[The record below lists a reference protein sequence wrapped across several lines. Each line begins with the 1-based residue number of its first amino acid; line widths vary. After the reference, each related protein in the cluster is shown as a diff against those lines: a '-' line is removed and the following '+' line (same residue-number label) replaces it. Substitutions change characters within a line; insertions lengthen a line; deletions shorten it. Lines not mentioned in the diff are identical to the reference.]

1 VYKLYL
7 KSIYINGF
15 KSFANKIKLDIN
27 SKLTAVVGPNGSGK
41 SNISDAFK
49 WVLGEQSAKTL
60 RGNVM
65 SDVIFAGT
73 KNKNPQGIAQVDL
86 IFDNKDNVLPIE
98 YNEVSITRKL
108 YRSGESEYLI
118 NKEKTQLK
126 KIRELFMDTGIGI
139 DGYSI
144 IGQGRIDEIISK
156 NTETK
161 RKVLEEAA
169 GIVKYKSRKQETE
182 KKLEKTKDNLDRI
195 NDIILEIENR
205 IEPLKKQKENAEKY
219 LEVKK
224 ELKNIEINLLA
235 QEYKKYI
242 TYEEELKEEKA
253 KRNQELSDLETKRNH
268 FEEKL
273 EDEINEVNEIDVKI
287 VEYEKNL
294 NDLEKKINEN
304 KNNIQIE
311 KEKIKLYEKELESLE
326 INLESYKGKIQVLDG
341 KKEKIL
347 NIINTNKD
355 KIKSNAVILE
365 EYKSNLQIIK
375 SNLDSKDNYIKNSKN
390 EIFKLYQNLS
400 EEKSKID
407 QIYNQTKIE
416 KQKLDDNKELLNYCE
431 KTLVENKDNIKKLE
445 EKIEKSKKIELESKK
460 RLANYK
466 NKYLKEEE
474 KLEKLKTKLN
484 NNNNNIERHKNLIN
498 IKTRIRNSY
507 EGFYKSIKDFMKH
520 VNKGKFREEVE
531 GVVVE
536 LIKVDKKYIEAIN
549 TALGAS
555 AQNVIINKEKYVSE
569 IIDYLKSER
578 IGRMTFLPMDTIKG
592 RELNKY
598 QKNASKIDGYIGT
611 GDNLIKYEEKY
622 NNIFKFLLGRTII
635 CRDINSGIK
644 IAKSISYS
652 TNVVTLEGEIIYSGG
667 AITGGSKKKTNNL
680 IGREEEISSL
690 KNEKKKLENTKVQI
704 EERIEKYI
712 KSLKEVK
719 SFLEKEKLNLE
730 NFVKEREKNEINL
743 INFKTN
749 LHNKESEK
757 TELKNKIEINNKNIL
772 KLEKKLKIEKEE
784 LKKIDQSINDHENKI
799 KDNDVNLEEVK
810 KEEINLTSNIN
821 NLNVELSK
829 IKNELE
835 INNTRFEEINES
847 IEEAYKNITNT
858 KDESEINENLILE
871 SNNKIQKYCDL
882 ISTKSK
888 ILTDKKKIFDELKEN
903 RKNLQK
909 FIYEKQSKTNSIN
922 KEINNIQK
930 DINSLEVKLER
941 YENKLSNTKN
951 RLWNDYEMNYAI
963 AKTYINEKQ
972 TINLLNKKT
981 KKLKYSIK
989 KLGDI
994 NISSIEEYKETSKR
1008 YEFLNGQR
1016 NDLFEAKDKLNNII
1030 EDLTKKMHGMFLTEY
1045 EKINEVF
1052 KNVFIDLFSGGD
1064 AEIILSDIENPLTC
1078 DIEIYAQPPG
1088 KNLNKISLLSGG
1100 EKALTAISLLF
1111 SILKIKPTPFCILDE
1126 IEAALDDAN
1135 VYRFA
1140 NYLKKFSKKTQFL
1153 IITHRKGTMEFV
1165 DTIYGTTMEE
1175 EGVTKIISMNLS
1187 DLVQKEFVNE

>member
-1 VYKLYL
+1 MYL

-224 ELKNIEINLLA
+224 DLKSIEINLLA

-242 TYEEELKEEKA
+242 TYEEELKDEKA
-253 KRNQELSDLETKRNH
+253 KRNQELRDLETKRNH

-273 EDEINEVNEIDVKI
+273 EDEINEVSEIDVEI
-287 VEYEKNL
+287 IEYERNL
-294 NDLEKKINEN
+294 NDLEKKINKN

-311 KEKIKLYEKELESLE
+311 KEKIKLYEKKLESLE
-326 INLESYKGKIQVLDG
+326 INLGDYKGKIQVLDD
-341 KKEKIL
+341 KKEKISD
-347 NIINTNKD
+347 IINDNKE
-355 KIKSNAVILE
+355 KIKSSAVILE
-365 EYKSNLQIIK
+365 EYKSNLQKIK
-375 SNLDSKDNYIKNSKN
+375 SNLDSKDSYIKNSKN
-390 EIFKLYQNLS
+390 EIFKLYQSLS

-431 KTLVENKDNIKKLE
+431 KTLVENKGNIKKLE
-445 EKIEKSKKIELESKK
+445 EKIENSKKIELESKK
-460 RLANYK
+460 RLVDYK

-474 KLEKLKTKLN
+474 NLEKLKTKLN

-507 EGFYKSIKDFMKH
+507 EGFYKSIQDFMKY
-520 VNKGKFREEVE
+520 VNKGKYREEVE

-555 AQNVIINKEKYVSE
+555 AQNVIIKKEKYVSQ
-569 IIDYLKSER
+569 IINFLKSER

-611 GDNLIKYEEKY
+611 GDSLIKYEKKY

-652 TNVVTLEGEIIYSGG
+652 TNIVTLEGEIIYSGG

-690 KNEKKKLENTKVQI
+690 KNEKKKLETTKVQI
-704 EERIEKYI
+704 KEKIEKYL

-719 SFLEKEKLNLE
+719 GFLEKENLRLE
-730 NFVKEREKNEINL
+730 NLVKEREKNEINL
-743 INFKTN
+743 TNFKTN

-757 TELKNKIEINNKNIL
+757 IELKNKIEVNNKNIL
-772 KLEKKLKIEKEE
+772 KLENKLKIEKEE
-784 LKKIDQSINDHENKI
+784 LEKIDQNINDHENKI
-799 KDNDVNLEEVK
+799 KDNDVNLEQVK
-810 KEEINLTSNIN
+810 REEIKTTSNIN

-829 IKNELE
+829 RKNELE
-835 INNTRFEEINES
+835 INETRFEEINES
-847 IEEAYKNITNT
+847 IEDAYKNITNT
-858 KDESEINENLILE
+858 EEEIEINKNLNLE

-882 ISTKSK
+882 INTESK
-888 ILTDKKKIFDELKEN
+888 ILADKKKVFDELKEK
-903 RKNLQK
+903 RKNLQRC
-909 FIYEKQSKTNSIN
+909 IYEKQSKTNSIS

-981 KKLKYSIK
+981 KSLKYSIK

-1140 NYLKKFSKKTQFL
+1140 NYLKKFSNKTQFL

-1187 DLVQKEFVNE
+1187 DLIQKEFVNE

>member
-15 KSFANKIKLDIN
+15 KSFANKTKLDIN

-205 IEPLKKQKENAEKY
+205 IEPLKKQKENAEEY
-219 LEVKK
+219 LEIKK

-235 QEYKKYI
+235 QEYKKYVS
-242 TYEEELKEEKA
+242 YEEELKEEKA
-253 KRNQELSDLETKRNH
+253 KRSQELNDLETKRNH

-273 EDEINEVNEIDVKI
+273 EDEINEVNEIDEKI
-287 VEYEKNL
+287 VGYERNL
-294 NDLEKKINEN
+294 NILEKKINEN
-304 KNNIQIE
+304 ENNIQVE
-311 KEKIKLYEKELESLE
+311 KEKIKLYENKLESLE
-326 INLESYKGKIQVLDG
+326 VDLKNYKEKIQVLYTKKERVLDVINSN
-341 KKEKIL
+341 KEKI
-347 NIINTNKD
+347 
-355 KIKSNAVILE
+355 KSSAVTLE
-365 EYKSNLQIIK
+365 KYESNLQIIK
-375 SNLDSKDNYIKNSKN
+375 SNLDSKDTYIKNSKN
-390 EIFKLYQNLS
+390 EIFKFYQNLS
-400 EEKSKID
+400 EEKNKIN
-407 QIYNQTKIE
+407 QIYNQKNIE
-416 KQKLDDNKELLNYCE
+416 EQKLQDNKELLSYCE
-431 KTLVENKDNIKKLE
+431 KTLVENKNNIKKIE
-445 EKIEKSKKIELESKK
+445 EKIEISKKIEFDSKK
-460 RLANYK
+460 RLADFK
-466 NKYLKEEE
+466 NDYLKEE
-474 KLEKLKTKLN
+474 KSLEKLKSKLN

-507 EGFYKSIKDFMKH
+507 EGFYKSIKDFMKY
-520 VNKGKFREEVE
+520 VNKGKFREEIE

-555 AQNVIINKEKYVSE
+555 AQNVIIKKEKYVGE
-569 IIDYLKSER
+569 IIDFLKSER

-598 QKNASKIDGYIGT
+598 QKNASDIDGYIGT
-611 GDNLIKYEEKY
+611 GDSLIKYDKKY
-622 NNIFKFLLGRTII
+622 NNIFKSLLGRTII
-635 CRDINSGIK
+635 CRDISSGIK

-652 TNVVTLEGEIIYSGG
+652 TNIVTLQGEIIYSGG
-667 AITGGSKKKTNNL
+667 AITGGSKKNTNNL
-680 IGREEEISSL
+680 IGREEEILSL
-690 KNEKKKLENTKVQI
+690 KNEKKKLEITNVQI
-704 EERIEKYI
+704 KEKIEKYI
-712 KSLKEVK
+712 KNLKEVK
-719 SFLEKEKLNLE
+719 SFLEKEKLNIE
-730 NFVKEREKNEINL
+730 NSVKEREKNEINL
-743 INFKTN
+743 TNFKTN
-749 LHNKESEK
+749 INNNELEK
-757 TELKNKIEINNKNIL
+757 IDLKNRIEVNNENIS
-772 KLEKKLKIEKEE
+772 KLVKKEEIEKEE
-784 LKKIDQSINDHENKI
+784 LKKINQNIQDYENRI

-810 KEEINLTSNIN
+810 KEEIEITSNIN
-821 NLNVELSK
+821 NLTVELSK
-829 IKNELE
+829 RKNELE
-835 INNTRFEEINES
+835 INKTRFEEINES
-847 IEEAYKNITNT
+847 IEEANKNISNT
-858 KDESEINENLILE
+858 KEQIKINKNLIIE
-871 SNNKIQKYCDL
+871 SNNQIQRYDGLMKM
-882 ISTKSK
+882 KSK
-888 ILTDKKKIFDELKEN
+888 TLGDKKKIFDDLKEK

-909 FIYEKQSKTNSIN
+909 YIYEKQSKINSIN
-922 KEINNIQK
+922 KEINNVQK
-930 DINSLEVKLER
+930 DINSLEVKTER

-963 AKTYINEKQ
+963 AKTYIDEEQ
-972 TINLLNKKT
+972 SINLLNKKT
-981 KKLKYSIK
+981 KSLKYSIK

-994 NISSIEEYKETSKR
+994 NVSSIEEYKETSKR

-1016 NDLFEAKDKLNNII
+1016 NDLLEAKDKLNNII
-1030 EDLTKKMHGMFLTEY
+1030 NDLTQKMHGMFLTEY

-1140 NYLKKFSKKTQFL
+1140 NYLKKFSKRTQFL